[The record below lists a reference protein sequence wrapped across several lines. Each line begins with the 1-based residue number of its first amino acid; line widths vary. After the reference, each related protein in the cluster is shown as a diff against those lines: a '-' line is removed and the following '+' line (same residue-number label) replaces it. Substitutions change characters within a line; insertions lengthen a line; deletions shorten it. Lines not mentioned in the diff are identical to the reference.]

1 MFEVLVLYGLKVLQ
15 VFFIVVVVTVFCYT
29 NQLVSRFAELVD

>member
-15 VFFIVVVVTVFCYT
+15 VFFIVVVVTVFFYT